1 LDPRVSYTDHFHF
14 PSFVAMV
21 ILYPEWFR
29 SGGPV
34 RSVYYTV
41 PLLLT
46 SGICKQNK
54 NKMAD
59 FIVKTVVKTA
69 T

>member
-1 LDPRVSYTDHFHF
+1 
-14 PSFVAMV
+14 MV